1 MDEEEY
7 DEWYGG
13 PTKKELQEEADARRA
28 KAFAETPKKKARIP
42 RRILIPVID
51 RERCVICGDRF
62 DGPGHNPEPLKQEG
76 RCCNNCNRAVISARW
91 KML

>member
-13 PTKKELQEEADARRA
+13 PTKKELQEQQDARHA
-28 KAFAETPKKKARIP
+28 KAFGDSPKKKARMP

-51 RERCVICGDRF
+51 RARCVICGDRF
-62 DGPGHNPEPLKQEG
+62 DGHGHNPEPLKQEG
-76 RCCNNCNRAVISARW
+76 RCCDSCNLAVINARLQ
-91 KML
+91 ML